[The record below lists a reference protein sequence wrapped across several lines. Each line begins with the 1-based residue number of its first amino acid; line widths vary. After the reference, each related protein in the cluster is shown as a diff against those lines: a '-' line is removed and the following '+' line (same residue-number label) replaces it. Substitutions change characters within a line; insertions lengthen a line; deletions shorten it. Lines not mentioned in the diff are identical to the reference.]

1 MANSGRTA
9 YTRFISS
16 MVHTSGVKGSNL
28 VVSVGGF
35 SGVSVDNVDSFISL
49 IKEML
54 PSVRFQV
61 FDADRVA
68 GWRHLFFAAV
78 NAVGAFE
85 GGRGISRSLEVEAL
99 LYASCRDQ
107 ISQAFEVVGVSDRTV
122 NVALLVFAESRLEAE
137 GAFTGTSSV
146 IGVPDDSVLD
156 VSGEKWD
163 ELKSVFGV
171 SDKELGAV
179 RGPAKEALTK
189 LIVERGALLPLRR

>member
-1 MANSGRTA
+1 MRRSTGMVQTA
-9 YTRFISS
+9 EVQGADWVVSIGGFRD
-16 MVHTSGVKGSNL
+16 
-28 VVSVGGF
+28 VSVG
-35 SGVSVDNVDSFISL
+35 DVDSFISRVREA
-49 IKEML
+49 I
-54 PSVRFQV
+54 PDVRFQA

-85 GGRGISRSLEVEAL
+85 SGRGISRSLEVEAL

-137 GAFTGTSSV
+137 GAFTGISSV

-179 RGPAKEALTK
+179 RGPAEEALMK

>member
-1 MANSGRTA
+1 
-9 YTRFISS
+9 
-16 MVHTSGVKGSNL
+16 MVHTAEVQGANWF
-28 VVSVGGF
+28 VSIGGF
-35 SGVSVDNVDSFISL
+35 REVYLGDVDSFIL
-49 IKEML
+49 RIREAL
-54 PSVRFQV
+54 PDVRFQV

-68 GWRHLFFAAV
+68 GWRHLFFVAV

-107 ISQAFEVVGVSDRTV
+107 ISRAFEVVGVSERTAR
-122 NVALLVFAESRLEAE
+122 VALLVFAESRLEAE
-137 GAFTGTSSV
+137 GAFTDVSGV
-146 IGVPDDSVLD
+146 IGVPDDSVLE
-156 VSGEKWD
+156 VSREKWD

-179 RGPAKEALTK
+179 RGPAEEALTK

>member
-1 MANSGRTA
+1 
-9 YTRFISS
+9 
-16 MVHTSGVKGSNL
+16 MVHTSGVEGSN
-28 VVSVGGF
+28 VFVSVGGF
-35 SGVSVDNVDSFISL
+35 SGASVDNVDAFISK
-49 IKEML
+49 IREEL
-54 PSVRFQV
+54 PGVRFQV

-68 GWRHLFFAAV
+68 GWRHLYFAAV

-107 ISQAFEVVGVSDRTV
+107 ISQAFEVVGVSEGTT
-122 NVALLVFAESRLEAE
+122 NVVLLVFAESHIEAE
-137 GAFTGTSSV
+137 GAFTRVSGI
-146 IGVPDDSVLD
+146 IGAPDDSVLD
-156 VSGEKWD
+156 VSGSKQI

-171 SDKELGAV
+171 SDQELGAV

>member
-1 MANSGRTA
+1 
-9 YTRFISS
+9 
-16 MVHTSGVKGSNL
+16 MVHTAEVQGADWFVSIGGFRD
-28 VVSVGGF
+28 VSVG
-35 SGVSVDNVDSFISL
+35 DVDSFISRVR
-49 IKEML
+49 ETL
-54 PSVRFQV
+54 PDVRFQA

-78 NAVGAFE
+78 NATVAFE
-85 GGRGISRSLEVEAL
+85 GGRRISRSLEVETL

-122 NVALLVFAESRLEAE
+122 RVALLVFAESRLEAE
-137 GAFTGTSSV
+137 GVFTDVSGV

-156 VSGEKWD
+156 VSGEKWG

-179 RGPAKEALTK
+179 RGPAEEALTK

>member
-1 MANSGRTA
+1 
-9 YTRFISS
+9 
-16 MVHTSGVKGSNL
+16 MVHISGVKGSDL
-28 VVSVGGF
+28 VASVGGF
-35 SGVSVDNVDSFISL
+35 SGVSVDNVDCFISL
-49 IKEML
+49 IRETL
-54 PSVRFQV
+54 PGVRFQV

-78 NAVGAFE
+78 NAVRAFE
-85 GGRGISRSLEVEAL
+85 GGRGISRSLEVEVL

-107 ISQAFEVVGVSDRTV
+107 ISQAFEVVGVSERTAR
-122 NVALLVFAESRLEAE
+122 VALLVLGESPEE
-137 GAFTGTSSV
+137 TEEAFTDVSGV
-146 IGVPDDSVLD
+146 IGVPDDSVLE

-179 RGPAKEALTK
+179 RGPAEEALMK

>member
-1 MANSGRTA
+1 
-9 YTRFISS
+9 
-16 MVHTSGVKGSNL
+16 MVHTDEVGGTDWFVSIGGFRE
-28 VVSVGGF
+28 VSVG
-35 SGVSVDNVDSFISL
+35 DVDSFISRVM
-49 IKEML
+49 EAL
-54 PSVRFQV
+54 PGVRFQA

-122 NVALLVFAESRLEAE
+122 RVALLVLGESPEE
-137 GAFTGTSSV
+137 TVGAFTEVSGV
-146 IGVPDDSVLD
+146 IGVPDDSVLEL
-156 VSGEKWD
+156 SGVKRV

-171 SDKELGAV
+171 SDAELGAV
-179 RGPAKEALTK
+179 RGPAEEALTK

>member
-1 MANSGRTA
+1 
-9 YTRFISS
+9 

-35 SGVSVDNVDSFISL
+35 SGVSVDNVDGFISL
-49 IKEML
+49 IRETL
-54 PSVRFQV
+54 LSVRFQV

-68 GWRHLFFAAV
+68 GWRHLYFAAV

-107 ISQAFEVVGVSDRTV
+107 ISQAFEVVGVSERTA
-122 NVALLVFAESRLEAE
+122 NVALLVFAESHLEAE
-137 GAFTGTSSV
+137 GAFTRVSGI
-146 IGVPDDSVLD
+146 IGAPDDSVLE
-156 VSGEKWD
+156 VSGAKRV

-171 SDKELGAV
+171 SDTELGAV
-179 RGPAKEALTK
+179 RGPAEEALTK

>member
-1 MANSGRTA
+1 
-9 YTRFISS
+9 

-137 GAFTGTSSV
+137 GVFTDVSGV

-163 ELKSVFGV
+163 QLKSVFGV
-171 SDKELGAV
+171 SDAELGAV
-179 RGPAKEALTK
+179 REPAEEALTK

>member
-1 MANSGRTA
+1 
-9 YTRFISS
+9 
-16 MVHTSGVKGSNL
+16 MVHTAELQGANWFVSIGGFRD
-28 VVSVGGF
+28 VSVG
-35 SGVSVDNVDSFISL
+35 DVDSFISRVR
-49 IKEML
+49 EVL
-54 PSVRFQV
+54 PDIRFQA

-107 ISQAFEVVGVSDRTV
+107 ISQAFEIVGVSERTV
-122 NVALLVFAESRLEAE
+122 NVALLVFAESRVEAE
-137 GAFTGTSSV
+137 GALTGISSV

-171 SDKELGAV
+171 SDAELGAV
-179 RGPAKEALTK
+179 RGPAEEALTK